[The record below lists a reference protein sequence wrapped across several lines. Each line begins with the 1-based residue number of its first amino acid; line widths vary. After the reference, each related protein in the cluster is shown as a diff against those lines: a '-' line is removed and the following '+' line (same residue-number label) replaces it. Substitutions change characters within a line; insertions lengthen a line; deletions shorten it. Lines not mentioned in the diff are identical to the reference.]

1 MNAFQRSWE
10 ITKLSFDVLKKDKE
24 LMLFPILGGI
34 FSILFVIAMI
44 FPLIFTAFLPE
55 NLAGI
60 YLWIAIFG
68 VYFGLAFISV
78 FFNTATVYTVK
89 TRFDGGNATFGDS
102 IRFAFSRIHLILG
115 WSLIS
120 AIVGLLLRILEEL
133 AERMGTIGEIIMKI
147 LIGIL
152 GLAWGLL
159 TAFVVPGM
167 VYKNVGPV
175 QAIKDSAHT
184 FKKTWGESLIRHY
197 GLGLVQAVLIIVGV
211 IFTVIMTVLT
221 SGIPVLPYIFVF
233 LGVIYLVAVVTFF
246 SIATSVFN
254 TALYVYA
261 TTGKAPHGYRD
272 DVLKHAFEVKKA
284 ERI

>member
-34 FSILFVIAMI
+34 FSLLFIIAMI
-44 FPLIFTAFLPE
+44 FPLIITSFMPPG
-55 NLAGI
+55 LAEA
-60 YLWIAIFG
+60 YLWIAVFG

-78 FFNTATVYTVK
+78 FFNTATIYTVK
-89 TRFDGGNATFGDS
+89 TRFDGGNATFWDS
-102 IRFAFSRIHLILG
+102 IKFAFSRIHLILG

-133 AERMGTIGEIIMKI
+133 SERMGAVGEIIMKI
-147 LIGIL
+147 IIGIL

-167 VYKNVGPV
+167 VYRNVGPIR
-175 QAIKDSAHT
+175 AIKDSVHT

-197 GLGLVQAVLIIVGV
+197 GLGLVQFVLIIVGIV
-211 IFTVIMTVLT
+211 LTVILFVLT
-221 SGIPVLPYIFVF
+221 LSVPVLPYIFLL
-233 LGVIYLVAVVTFF
+233 LGIIYVVAVITFF
-246 SIATSVFN
+246 NIATSVFN

-261 TTGKAPHGYRD
+261 TTGKAPKGYKD
-272 DVLKHAFEVKKA
+272 DVLKHAFEAKKI
-284 ERI
+284 EK